1 MDHEDHVRLLKDGI
15 QSPGGIWAEL
25 GSGRGAFTLA
35 LADLIGPQG
44 RIYSVDKNKG
54 ALKNQA
60 KAIQKRFPSDQ
71 PKIQY
76 IYNDYTLPLSFPSL
90 NGVVMANSLHFNKDK
105 AAILDLIFDYLG
117 PQGCLILVEYNSDLG
132 NTWVPHP
139 VSYKSWQSL
148 VEEGG
153 FVNTRLLKRVASSF
167 MGEIYSAISYKMEV
181 RQ

>member
-35 LADLIGPQG
+35 LAELISPLG
-44 RIYSVDKNKG
+44 RIYSVDNNKA
-54 ALKNQA
+54 ALQDQA
-60 KAIQKRFPSDQ
+60 RVIQKRFPSDK

-76 IYNDYTLPLSFPSL
+76 LNTDYTLPLSLPSL
-90 NGVVMANSLHFNKDK
+90 NGVVIANSLHFHQDK
-105 AAILDLIFDYLG
+105 TAVLELIHDYLL
-117 PQGCLILVEYNSDLG
+117 PRGCLILVEYNSDQG
-132 NTWVPHP
+132 NTWVPYP

-153 FVNTRLLKRVASSF
+153 FVNTRLLKRVPSSF

>member
-15 QSPGGIWAEL
+15 QSPGGIWAEF

-35 LADLIGPQG
+35 LAELIGPHG
-44 RIYSVDKNKG
+44 TIYSVDKNRA
-54 ALKNQA
+54 ALRDQA
-60 KAIQKRFPSDQ
+60 RVIQKRFSGDQ

-76 IYNDYTLPLSFPSL
+76 LNSDYSLPLSFPSL
-90 NGVVMANSLHFNKDK
+90 NGVVMANSLHFHNEK
-105 AAILDLIFDYLG
+105 APILELIYDYLL
-117 PQGCLILVEYNSDLG
+117 PQGCLILVEYNADRG
-132 NTWVPHP
+132 NTWVPYP

-153 FVNTRLLKRVASSF
+153 FVNTRLLKRVPSSF
-167 MGEIYSAISYKMEV
+167 MGEIYSTISYKMEV